1 MMWDISQIREEP
13 PSDHET
19 ALCETLM
26 GILGR
31 EVHALPGIV
40 RGLSETEV
48 APEGGGTWTEHSF
61 RAEMARLG
69 DGPEKGEVA
78 PVRDIARRD
87 DAPAAGNDA
96 ADCDD
101 AESTFDERGE
111 RLMDLG
117 IRNRWYCV
125 AASFQ
130 VTDRPLGVMRLGKK
144 LVLWRDG
151 DGLVHVQEDRCP
163 HRAAPLSCGRVIEGR
178 LTCAY
183 HGVQVDG
190 GGTVVTV
197 PAFPDCEMVGR
208 QLVKSYPVIEH
219 YGGIFAYFGDA
230 AHPDPVPFTLPEEL
244 TADEWAGFVYT
255 ETWDA
260 NHRYI
265 LDNLADPMHAPYLHN
280 ESYSLAYG
288 AKEDVI
294 TITDTAHG
302 FEVGRR
308 GQRNQNF
315 DWLEYGDTGGY
326 WIQVEVYYPLGAGP
340 GGNLRILCF
349 VTPIDETASQIH
361 FWRCRK
367 SSGWQRDLWRFLFKT
382 RLEYF
387 AWEVMQQD
395 RKMLA
400 EMPPWPVPE
409 NLYQH
414 DLGVTRLRRI
424 LRREAE
430 FQLRAL
436 IDAGQA

>member
-1 MMWDISQIREEP
+1 MWDISQIREEA
-13 PSDHET
+13 PSDYET
-19 ALCETLM
+19 ALCAALM

-31 EVHALPGIV
+31 EIHDLPAIV
-40 RGLSETEV
+40 GGLNETEM
-48 APEGGGTWTEHSF
+48 APEGGGAWTEQSF

-69 DGPEKGEVA
+69 DGPEKGAVA
-78 PVRDIARRD
+78 PVRDIAGPGG
-87 DAPAAGNDA
+87 AQAAANGA
-96 ADCDD
+96 ADRDG
-101 AESTFDERGE
+101 AEATFDARVE
-111 RLMDLG
+111 RLMNLG
-117 IRNRWYCV
+117 IRNRWYCI

-130 VTDRPLGVMRLGKK
+130 VADAPVGLTRLGEK

-163 HRAAPLSCGRVIEGR
+163 HRAAPLSRGRIIEGR

-197 PAFPDCEMVGR
+197 PAFPACEMVGR

-230 AHPDPVPFTLPEEL
+230 AHPDPTPFTLPEEL
-244 TADEWAGFVYT
+244 TADGWAGFVYT
-255 ETWDA
+255 ETWGA

-280 ESYSLAYG
+280 ESYSLADG

-294 TITDTAHG
+294 TVTDTAHG

-308 GQRNQNF
+308 DQRNQNF
-315 DWLEYGDTGGY
+315 DWLEFGDTGGY
-326 WIQVEVYYPLGAGP
+326 WIQVEVFYPPGAGP

-349 VTPIDETASQIH
+349 VTPIDENSSQIH

-382 RLEYF
+382 RLEFF

-395 RKMLA
+395 RRLLA
-400 EMPPWPVPE
+400 EMPPLPVPE

-414 DLGVTRLRRI
+414 DLGVTRLRHF

-430 FQLRAL
+430 SQLRAL
-436 IDAGQA
+436 TGPGQA